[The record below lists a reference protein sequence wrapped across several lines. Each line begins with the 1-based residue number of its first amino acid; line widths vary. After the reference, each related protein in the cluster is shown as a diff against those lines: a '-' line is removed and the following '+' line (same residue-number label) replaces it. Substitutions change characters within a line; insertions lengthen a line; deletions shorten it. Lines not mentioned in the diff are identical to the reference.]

1 MKKLFFG
8 KIASDSPAVAV
19 VMAGGQGA
27 RFWPASRL
35 SCPKQ
40 FLRMPGSERSLIQGT
55 VDRLQPDFAPSQV
68 MVVTNVSQAALVQ
81 EHLPEVAVLAEPV
94 ARNTAACI
102 AYAAKVVLASAGD
115 VPMVCLPADH
125 IISPASGLREVIGK
139 AVQVAEKSDV
149 LVTIGIKP
157 DSPETG
163 YGYIHRGNNC
173 GLANGTAVY
182 KVRSFVEKP
191 SLETAE
197 EYLKS
202 GDYYWNSGMFVWRPS
217 VILEAIG
224 NYLPDMAEKI
234 DKVAG
239 LLTNDV
245 EEESRFEQA
254 REIFSSI
261 KPVSIDVG
269 VLEKSSNTVIIP
281 ADSFAWNDVG
291 SWDSWALAAN
301 RDSYDGSD
309 NLIMGD
315 ALTVNCRDSVLVSSS
330 GRTIAAVGLE
340 GIVVIETA
348 DAVLVCDRR
357 DAQSVKTVVELLKQQ
372 GRELLL

>member
-1 MKKLFFG
+1 MKKLFSG
-8 KIASDSPAVAV
+8 NIPSESPAVAV

-55 VDRLQPDFAPSQV
+55 VDRLLPDFAPSQV
-68 MVVTNVSQAALVQ
+68 MVVTNISQVALVQ
-81 EHLPEVAVLAEPV
+81 DHLPEVAVLAEPL

-102 AYAAKVVLASAGD
+102 AYAAKVVFDTAGD

-125 IISPASGLREVIGK
+125 IISPASGLREIIAQ
-139 AVQVAEKSDV
+139 AVKVAETTDV

-157 DSPETG
+157 DCPETG
-163 YGYIHRGNNC
+163 YGYIRRGNSCDLMNDSV
-173 GLANGTAVY
+173 VY
-182 KVRSFVEKP
+182 SVKKFVEKP

-197 EYLKS
+197 EYLAS

-217 VILEAIG
+217 VILAAIG
-224 NYLPDMAEKI
+224 RYLPDMAEKI
-234 DKVAG
+234 GEVTC
-239 LLTNDV
+239 LLR
-245 EEESRFEQA
+245 EETDTESQFERA
-254 REIFSSI
+254 EAIFSSI

-269 VLEKSSNTVIIP
+269 VLEKSANTVIIP
-281 ADSFAWNDVG
+281 ADSFSWNDVG
-291 SWDSWALAAN
+291 SWDSWALAADKDS
-301 RDSYDGSD
+301 RDDCN
-309 NLIMGD
+309 NLVMGD

-330 GRTIAAVGLE
+330 GRTVAAVGLE
-340 GIVVIETA
+340 GVVVIETA

-357 DAQSVKTVVELLKQQ
+357 DAQSVKTVVELLKKQ
-372 GRELLL
+372 GREVLL